1 VNGPPASG
9 ARGGGAPPAPPQAA
23 WPQSGSAR
31 APQAALRR
39 AVVAALLATL
49 AIQVPLAVG
58 YARVQSDAWAE
69 MARRGIYPVPE
80 YYGFFPLQGP
90 RLVAMS
96 LFALDVGCWVA
107 LLTLL
112 PLEGRPPGVFADAR
126 RRLRRRWLLAHA
138 PLAPLAAVLGGTR
151 LFGEAM
157 HESGAGAAWFV
168 PALLAVPGTPAAEL
182 WVQVEQIVL
191 FALAAAMLVH
201 LALLAGVVRPARWL
215 RNTLLIA
222 VAGLGLA
229 LFSWWVVVPAADR
242 GLTAAMRG
250 ARAEAVEACPGAAA
264 LPATARGAVIY
275 QAFERTTSDAPALR
289 ERPPYELPLEI
300 ASLPPL
306 ALPLAGGVAVELAAR
321 GEGGAGGRDGL
332 PAGHALTVDGDGG
345 AIVLPLP
352 GECGSTRVAK
362 IDRIAPWSAVVP
374 LLRELGDG
382 PLRLG
387 YRAALTGR
395 PLRPLDAGRAP
406 RLVVG
411 GLAVPAGVPRARV
424 PLPFGR
430 KLAEGAP
437 LPDGEAGRWRRLRP
451 GRLLPHDRE
460 SELDVVWRDA
470 LPPAAPPP
478 VDAEGRVALLVPDDA
493 AWDDVLRAIAAAARA
508 GARTIYLPSAG
519 PGSEAVPSA
528 SSRAR

>member
-1 VNGPPASG
+1 VSDARDAWPH
-9 ARGGGAPPAPPQAA
+9 ARG
-23 WPQSGSAR
+23 AR
-31 APQAALRR
+31 APRAALRR
-39 AVVAALLATL
+39 ALVAALFATL
-49 AIQVPLAVG
+49 AIQLPLVVG
-58 YARVQSDAWAE
+58 YARVQSDAWTE

-80 YYGFFPLQGP
+80 YYGFLPLQGP
-90 RLVAMS
+90 RLAAMS
-96 LFALDVGCWVA
+96 LFAIDIGTWVA

-112 PLEGRPPGVFADAR
+112 PLEGRVPGVFAEAR

-168 PALLAVPGTPAAEL
+168 PVLLAVPGTPAAEL
-182 WVQVEQIVL
+182 WVRVEQIVL

-201 LALLAGVVRPARWL
+201 LSLLAGVVRPARWL

-222 VAGLGLA
+222 AAGMALA
-229 LFSWWVVVPAADR
+229 LASWWIVVPAADR
-242 GLTAAMRG
+242 GLSDAMRA
-250 ARAEAVEACPGAAA
+250 ARDEATLACPGVVP
-264 LPATARGAVIY
+264 LSATARGAVLF
-275 QAFERTTSDAPALR
+275 QAFERTTADAPALR

-306 ALPLAGGVAVELAAR
+306 ALPLAGGVAVDLSAR
-321 GEGGAGGRDGL
+321 PAQAQGRPAGL
-332 PAGHALTVDGDGG
+332 PGGCQLTVDGDGE
-345 AIVLPLP
+345 ASVLPLP
-352 GECGSTRVAK
+352 DQCGATRVAK
-362 IDRIAPWSAVVP
+362 IDRIARWSSVVP
-374 LLRELGDG
+374 LLQELGDG

-395 PLRPLDAGRAP
+395 PLRPLAAANAP
-406 RLVVG
+406 RLAVG
-411 GLAVPAGVPRARV
+411 DVGLPPGVPRARV

-430 KLAEGAP
+430 KLAKGML
-437 LPDGEAGRWRRLRP
+437 LPDEEIGRWRRLRS
-451 GRLLPHDRE
+451 GRVLPHDRE
-460 SELDVVWRDA
+460 AALDVVWRDA

-478 VDAEGRVALLVPDDA
+478 VDAEGRVALVTPDDA

-508 GARTIYLPSAG
+508 GARTIYVVPPGPESA
-519 PGSEAVPSA
+519 PVPSA